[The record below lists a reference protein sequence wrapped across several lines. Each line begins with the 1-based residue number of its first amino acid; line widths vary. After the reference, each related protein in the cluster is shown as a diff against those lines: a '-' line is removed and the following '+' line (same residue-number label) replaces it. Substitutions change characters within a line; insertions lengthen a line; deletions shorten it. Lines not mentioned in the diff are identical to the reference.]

1 MGTMLLLTLPTILL
15 VRVGAVQPRPAR
27 EVGMALVVQGIGIVA
42 GGILDAPFI
51 ALLGAVV
58 LGAGIAHAGVRSAR
72 RPAAT

>member
-1 MGTMLLLTLPTILL
+1 
-15 VRVGAVQPRPAR
+15 
-27 EVGMALVVQGIGIVA
+27 MALVVQGIGIVA